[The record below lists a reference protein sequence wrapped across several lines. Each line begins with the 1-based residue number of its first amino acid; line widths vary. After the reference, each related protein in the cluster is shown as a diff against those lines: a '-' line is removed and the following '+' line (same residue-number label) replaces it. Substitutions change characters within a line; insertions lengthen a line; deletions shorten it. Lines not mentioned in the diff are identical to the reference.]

1 MSVLRIIKPWIRQYL
16 NDHLIDHCVDLIE
29 EQLSVEKSIHLER
42 LIEWHNLK
50 VGSVLRTLVQELELH
65 LPADFFTVT
74 DDSSS
79 HQRTKKELKRLQKQ
93 LLRTSNDE
101 KEKIE
106 ISTQTENRIGLQVKP
121 LHELSNNV
129 SPELLVGHSSETP
142 NKKQKKNKKENSDL
156 ACSPAVEPL
165 DNFAGEEREEQE
177 KSKKKKKKKEE
188 LVNSN
193 NQTNISL
200 DHLDN
205 DEKKLMIMRDLLL
218 KLAELLSDENR
229 IEFEEYYRL
238 KMSDSSKGDSKGEC
252 ESEENILNSDHRKSK
267 KRKKRNSD
275 VVQIV
280 SEANP
285 DILETEETRKKKKK
299 KKRKS
304 EGEDGP
310 IITHI
315 GSVNSLPESDNLRDT
330 SKKSLVPTD
339 EFHHELNPSYD
350 SHSDSNQGNS
360 PILLSHVMGSD
371 VAVKTEL
378 SFSDEGPSNSAH
390 PVKQVEY
397 VPVPESSCALNVSNI
412 TCKSNPLHESLNIP
426 ESSIGQ
432 NRAKDTGDNLEKEL
446 LELEQ
451 CLQQVNKE
459 TDNQEP
465 KERSRKSLSTNSISN
480 SGRGISRGARKFLGH
495 INERGNNRDFICYK
509 CGLTFEKKSQ
519 FLAHWMEH
527 VRNNLEKSSKKKEA
541 RAHKCDL
548 CKKTF
553 TLKSSLKKHLCEFC
567 DGPAGTSVTGTST
580 KTDHHESKLFGCTF
594 CDSSFTHQ
602 SFLERH
608 LAMHSDLK
616 PFKCQTCGLLF
627 KRKEN
632 LSTHQRR
639 THSESLFK
647 CNECSFATKHPYN
660 LRTHQEAI
668 HSSVNPYKC
677 NLCSTSFK
685 SKHKL
690 EKHQKSVH
698 SNLAPFK
705 CDLCDASFQVKSSLR
720 RHQNSFHSDLRP
732 FKCNFC
738 DASFK
743 LKHAMKSHE
752 SSVHSNLRPFNCHLC
767 DASFKLKTSLAS
779 HQRTH
784 NDDRPYSC
792 DFCDY
797 TARFSH
803 HLSVHVLKIHKLA

>member
-350 SHSDSNQGNS
+350 SQSDSNQGNS

-465 KERSRKSLSTNSISN
+465 KERSSTSEKQIKIEDQLFSAFVMLDPLPDMCGPDNVVYISSDDSSDEEAKTVSQFYCTQCKKSYRSAKTLNAHSKRFHERRWSEQKRTFIPIYDTSSIKVKKSLNNNENQPQNPTTST
-480 SGRGISRGARKFLGH
+480 
-495 INERGNNRDFICYK
+495 ERHSFYCTPCHQQFASEVILQRHMRLHVNNRRSSRKGEHEMFRCLIC
-509 CGLTFEKKSQ
+509 F
-519 FLAHWMEH
+519 
-527 VRNNLEKSSKKKEA
+527 
-541 RAHKCDL
+541 DL
-548 CKKTF
+548 Y
-553 TLKSSLKKHLCEFC
+553 
-567 DGPAGTSVTGTST
+567 DTG
-580 KTDHHESKLFGCTF
+580 
-594 CDSSFTHQ
+594 
-602 SFLERH
+602 
-608 LAMHSDLK
+608 
-616 PFKCQTCGLLF
+616 
-627 KRKEN
+627 
-632 LSTHQRR
+632 
-639 THSESLFK
+639 ESLRMHYSK
-647 CNECSFATKHPYN
+647 CHP
-660 LRTHQEAI
+660 LE
-668 HSSVNPYKC
+668 NP
-677 NLCSTSFK
+677 S
-685 SKHKL
+685 
-690 EKHQKSVH
+690 
-698 SNLAPFK
+698 
-705 CDLCDASFQVKSSLR
+705 
-720 RHQNSFHSDLRP
+720 
-732 FKCNFC
+732 
-738 DASFK
+738 
-743 LKHAMKSHE
+743 
-752 SSVHSNLRPFNCHLC
+752 
-767 DASFKLKTSLAS
+767 
-779 HQRTH
+779 
-784 NDDRPYSC
+784 
-792 DFCDY
+792 
-797 TARFSH
+797 
-803 HLSVHVLKIHKLA
+803 

>member
-465 KERSRKSLSTNSISN
+465 KERSRKFSSRISTNFQTKEFIPLPGYDSDGCLLFACYQCGLNFTDKLTFITHWLQHVKKDHLSQGKKAEQVRIYECSRCKFKFTEKRFLKEHIMNVCFKKLYADRLLKCKLCVLTFTSSAELVNHQLTAHNIDRRHICPLCGLRSTSN
-480 SGRGISRGARKFLGH
+480 SNLHKH
-495 INERGNNRDFICYK
+495 IR
-509 CGLTFEKKSQ
+509 S
-519 FLAHWMEH
+519 
-527 VRNNLEKSSKKKEA
+527 
-541 RAHKCDL
+541 
-548 CKKTF
+548 
-553 TLKSSLKKHLCEFC
+553 
-567 DGPAGTSVTGTST
+567 
-580 KTDHHESKLFGCTF
+580 
-594 CDSSFTHQ
+594 
-602 SFLERH
+602 
-608 LAMHSDLK
+608 HSELR
-616 PFKCQTCGLLF
+616 PFKCESCEATF
-627 KRKEN
+627 KTKRT
-632 LSTHQRR
+632 LQFHSATHTDARP
-639 THSESLFK
+639 F
-647 CNECSFATKHPYN
+647 
-660 LRTHQEAI
+660 
-668 HSSVNPYKC
+668 KC
-677 NLCSTSFK
+677 NLCSATFK
-685 SKHKL
+685 LRHYLNAHMYKHSTVRSYKCRKCGACFKNRKTLQHHMVFHSNEKPYQCHICHKAFKRKQILKL
-690 EKHQKSVH
+690 HLPVH
-698 SNLAPFK
+698 SDEKPF
-705 CDLCDASFQVKSSLR
+705 
-720 RHQNSFHSDLRP
+720 
-732 FKCNFC
+732 
-738 DASFK
+738 
-743 LKHAMKSHE
+743 
-752 SSVHSNLRPFNCHLC
+752 
-767 DASFKLKTSLAS
+767 T
-779 HQRTH
+779 
-784 NDDRPYSC
+784 C

-797 TARFSH
+797 AAKR
-803 HLSVHVLKIHKLA
+803 LSSLKLHKKRVHCYNH

>member
-465 KERSRKSLSTNSISN
+465 KERSSIVPGKGSTLSDLKNRIEVILDSCS
-480 SGRGISRGARKFLGH
+480 SSRPCLKGQRRTFQ
-495 INERGNNRDFICYK
+495 CYK
-509 CGLTFEKKSQ
+509 CKLEFERGPALVQHWLGHLKGKLKRLYNPQVQKIRKFQCERCRFQFNLKSQ
-519 FLAHWMEH
+519 LKTHITTVCFKDLYTATFKCNSCYERFASGEALEAHRRTHFKQYTCTFCEERCSSSH
-527 VRNNLEKSSKKKEA
+527 NLRRHLRVHSELRPMKCPHCDATFKSKQILDVHRATHDEERPHACGLCGARFRQKPCL
-541 RAHKCDL
+541 RAHMVKHTDL
-548 CKKTF
+548 RAYACGVCANKFKDRKT
-553 TLKSSLKKHLCEFC
+553 LRQHMHKHSSLKPYRCELCE
-567 DGPAGTSVTGTST
+567 A
-580 KTDHHESKLFGCTF
+580 
-594 CDSSFTHQ
+594 
-602 SFLERH
+602 
-608 LAMHSDLK
+608 A
-616 PFKCQTCGLLF
+616 F
-627 KRKEN
+627 KRRDHLRNHE
-632 LSTHQRR
+632 LTH
-639 THSESLFK
+639 
-647 CNECSFATKHPYN
+647 
-660 LRTHQEAI
+660 
-668 HSSVNPYKC
+668 
-677 NLCSTSFK
+677 
-685 SKHKL
+685 L
-690 EKHQKSVH
+690 E
-698 SNLAPFK
+698 
-705 CDLCDASFQVKSSLR
+705 D
-720 RHQNSFHSDLRP
+720 RP
-732 FKCNFC
+732 FKC
-738 DASFK
+738 
-743 LKHAMKSHE
+743 
-752 SSVHSNLRPFNCHLC
+752 HLC
-767 DASFKLKTSLAS
+767 PSYSACQKSVFK
-779 HQRTH
+779 R
-784 NDDRPYSC
+784 
-792 DFCDY
+792 
-797 TARFSH
+797 
-803 HLSVHVLKIHKLA
+803 HLRLQHGVFD

>member
-350 SHSDSNQGNS
+350 SQSDSNQGNS

-465 KERSRKSLSTNSISN
+465 KERSSASITNPTLFTSNSVSSQKHRVTTNS
-480 SGRGISRGARKFLGH
+480 SG
-495 INERGNNRDFICYK
+495 NRNVIGREEIEKKIECYK
-509 CGLTFEKKSQ
+509 CGEK
-519 FLAHWMEH
+519 F
-527 VRNNLEKSSKKKEA
+527 SSKAEIYQHWIKHVKDSILRSNVQQASANNIEKNLRENSHNLPDVCPKLTDLKRSPKSPSGSSQLESIPRKNILHA
-541 RAHKCDL
+541 SQSSQTQVAPIVQSHLIVNPIKNKRSAVDRRSSSNLPFKCSVCSL
-548 CKKTF
+548 VFRNRTNLSKHLQKHTR
-553 TLKSSLKKHLCEFC
+553 TLKCSTCSISFKTVAGLQKHQKIKHPAAHSVEKHFNCPKCPSSFKNDVSLQKHLV
-567 DGPAGTSVTGTST
+567 S
-580 KTDHHESKLFGCTF
+580 
-594 CDSSFTHQ
+594 
-602 SFLERH
+602 
-608 LAMHSDLK
+608 HSHDK
-616 PFKCQTCGLLF
+616 PFKCNLCPTFF
-627 KRKEN
+627 KRKSDMN
-632 LSTHQRR
+632 FHL
-639 THSESLFK
+639 
-647 CNECSFATKHPYN
+647 ATKHSIQRFFCSACKKPFQFRRD
-660 LRTHQEAI
+660 LITHRKEA
-668 HSSVNPYKC
+668 HA
-677 NLCSTSFK
+677 TSK
-685 SKHKL
+685 I
-690 EKHQKSVH
+690 
-698 SNLAPFK
+698 
-705 CDLCDASFQVKSSLR
+705 SLKE
-720 RHQNSFHSDLRP
+720 N
-732 FKCNFC
+732 
-738 DASFK
+738 
-743 LKHAMKSHE
+743 
-752 SSVHSNLRPFNCHLC
+752 V
-767 DASFKLKTSLAS
+767 
-779 HQRTH
+779 
-784 NDDRPYSC
+784 
-792 DFCDY
+792 
-797 TARFSH
+797 ARN
-803 HLSVHVLKIHKLA
+803 